1 MSLSLIKE
9 TVQRVADAITAA
21 LEIET
26 EIVDDSLT
34 IIGGTGRYAR
44 KVGTLEEE
52 GRLDSNL
59 VYATCL
65 RTGHEYINF
74 DPARDKNYDG
84 KEGELAEICCPVLVN
99 GETKGLIGLVAF
111 DEAQRQKLINK
122 TAELTNYLRIMAE
135 LIASE
140 MIVSENNLK
149 LQSTI
154 SSLLS
159 DTNPIS
165 SLESIIS
172 KSPEMEQVKRRAIQ
186 VAHSDSTI
194 LITGESGTGKGLLAR
209 SIHRESDRADQPF
222 VTVNCAAIP
231 EMLLE
236 SELFGYEKGA
246 FTGAEKD
253 GKPGKFQLADKGT
266 IFLDEIGDM
275 PLHLQVKLLNC
286 LQNKQVD
293 PVGGSKPVDVDV
305 RVIAATNKEL
315 EKMIEEKTFREDLYF
330 RLNVIPIYLPPLRER
345 KEDIDILL
353 DFALRKF
360 NLRLNK
366 RIIGFSE
373 EARRVLNKYSWPG
386 NVREIE
392 NAVEYAVNMEDG
404 EYIKAENLPDTVS
417 GISKTI
423 KTAEAKT
430 DIIPEVYSGNLK
442 EQISQ
447 AERAIIERTLQ
458 ETGDS
463 LIGKRK
469 AAENLGISE
478 STLYRRLR
486 ALGML
491 KQEKQK

>member
-1 MSLSLIKE
+1 
-9 TVQRVADAITAA
+9 
-21 LEIET
+21 
-26 EIVDDSLT
+26 
-34 IIGGTGRYAR
+34 
-44 KVGTLEEE
+44 
-52 GRLDSNL
+52 
-59 VYATCL
+59 
-65 RTGHEYINF
+65 
-74 DPARDKNYDG
+74 
-84 KEGELAEICCPVLVN
+84 
-99 GETKGLIGLVAF
+99 
-111 DEAQRQKLINK
+111 
-122 TAELTNYLRIMAE
+122 MAE

-172 KSPEMEQVKRRAIQ
+172 KSPEMEQVKRRAFQ

-345 KEDIDILL
+345 REDVDILL

-404 EYIKAENLPDTVS
+404 EYIKAGKDYLIKNKVINYEYPGDCVKLFGLLHKQKKVIKSKILEIKPNLVPENIRNEIKKAKEDNL
-417 GISKTI
+417 IS
-423 KTAEAKT
+423 
-430 DIIPEVYSGNLK
+430 
-442 EQISQ
+442 
-447 AERAIIERTLQ
+447 
-458 ETGDS
+458 
-463 LIGKRK
+463 
-469 AAENLGISE
+469 
-478 STLYRRLR
+478 
-486 ALGML
+486 L
-491 KQEKQK
+491 KQETVNMI